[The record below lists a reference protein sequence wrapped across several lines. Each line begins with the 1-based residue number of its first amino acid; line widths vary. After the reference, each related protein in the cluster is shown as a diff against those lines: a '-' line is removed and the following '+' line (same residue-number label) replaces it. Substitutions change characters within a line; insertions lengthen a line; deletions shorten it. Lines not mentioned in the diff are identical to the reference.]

1 MTTRLPRRLAQAPQ
15 GAERLGLP
23 TIMDRAL
30 AAKHGVR
37 YVHLAAFAIDI
48 DRVREASESQR
59 DERPFG
65 WEVFLTE
72 CFLLETIDPA
82 SEGDAALLEDALL
95 SVLELREGEE
105 VLGTQLPF
113 AVWHAVEKRGWPTDL
128 SRALRHWKAKPE
140 QLGKDLDGFFLEHLS
155 ARKALAEGCLSLELA
170 PPLAPPTQEILS
182 RWAGRAVGGPE
193 GESDDGGESA
203 HR

>member
-1 MTTRLPRRLAQAPQ
+1 MTRRYLKRLAQAPA

-30 AAKHGVR
+30 AVKHGVD
-37 YVHLAAFAIDI
+37 YVHLAAFAIDV

-72 CFLLETIDPA
+72 CYLLEAIDPS
-82 SEGDAALLEDALL
+82 SEGHASLLEDTLL
-95 SVLELREGEE
+95 AVLELREGEE

-113 AVWHAVEKRGWPTDL
+113 SVWHAVARRGWPADL
-128 SRALRHWKAKPE
+128 GRALRHWKGQPE
-140 QLGKDLDGFFLEHLS
+140 QLGRDLDGFFVEHES
-155 ARKALAEGCLSLELA
+155 ARKALAEGCLDLSLT
-170 PPLAPPTQEILS
+170 PPLAPPTQQILL
-182 RWAGRAVGGPE
+182 RWSGRLSE
-193 GESDDGGESA
+193 
-203 HR
+203 

>member
-1 MTTRLPRRLAQAPQ
+1 MTKRLPRRLAQAPR

-30 AAKHGVR
+30 AARHGVG

-48 DRVREASESQR
+48 DRIREASESQR

-72 CFLLETIDPA
+72 CYLLESIDL
-82 SEGDAALLEDALL
+82 SLEGSATLIEDTLL
-95 SVLELREGEE
+95 SVFELTEGEE

-113 AVWHAVEKRGWPTDL
+113 AVWHAVERRGWPQEL
-128 SRALRHWKAKPE
+128 RRALRHWKGKPE
-140 QLGKDLDGFFLEHLS
+140 QLGRDLDGFFAEE
-155 ARKALAEGCLSLELA
+155 AAAKKKLAEECLDFELT
-170 PPLAPPTQEILS
+170 PPIAPPTREILT
-182 RWAGRAVGGPE
+182 RWSGRP
-193 GESDDGGESA
+193 S
-203 HR
+203 